1 MRMTRFRGVDLAWAG
16 STAGL
21 PANETGLA
29 CIDEAGRVLDAGWA
43 RDTAAVLEWINS
55 VWEPGAVLAIDAPLV
70 VHKPT
75 GMRLCEWEA
84 GSR

>member
-1 MRMTRFRGVDLAWAG
+1 M
-16 STAGL
+16 
-21 PANETGLA
+21 
-29 CIDEAGRVLDAGWA
+29 
-43 RDTAAVLEWINS
+43 LEWINS

>member
-1 MRMTRFRGVDLAWAG
+1 MSMTRFRGVDPVWVEG
-16 STAGL
+16 TTER

-29 CIDEAGRVLDAGWA
+29 CIYEAGRVLDAGWA

-55 VWEPGAVLAIDAPLV
+55 IWEPGAVLAIDAPLV